1 MKLRLL
7 AATAAATVSL
17 AACGGSDPKPAP
29 RQGSHPGDGRTAQ
42 PLGVY
47 SYETAGFERL
57 SAVFSSRHGYPRI
70 STVTVS
76 QTACGIGERW
86 VPRPERSSESRF
98 CLNGARWRLETLVDY
113 HEFFGQAVTQRF
125 ACSGPFVPR
134 PPTVRPGFRWTDR
147 CRGAGSRV
155 TVRYEAVGEQPVAV
169 GGVSV
174 KTIFVRAHAVLRGRI
189 NGVNRLD
196 SWLSRKN
203 GLLVRRSVQSETAI
217 DTPFGKVRDRERY
230 VLRLRSLSP
239 R

>member
-7 AATAAATVSL
+7 AAAAAVACSL
-17 AACGGSDPKPAP
+17 AACGGSDTKPAP
-29 RQGSHPGDGRTAQ
+29 STSSQPGDSRTAQ
-42 PLGVY
+42 PAGAY
-47 SYETAGFERL
+47 SYETSGFERL
-57 SAVFSSRHGYPRI
+57 SAVFSSKHDYPRL

-76 QTACGIGERW
+76 QTGCGIGERW

-98 CLNGARWRLETLVDY
+98 CLSGKRWRLETLVDY

-134 PPTVRPGFRWTDR
+134 PPTVPRGFRWTDR

-155 TVRYEAVGEQPVAV
+155 TVRYEAVGERAVAV
-169 GGVSV
+169 GGRSV
-174 KTIFVRAHAVLRGRI
+174 KTIFVRARAVLRGRI

-196 SWLSRKN
+196 SWLSREN
-203 GLLVRRSVQSETAI
+203 GLLVRRSVQSDTAI
-217 DTPFGKVRDRERY
+217 DSPFGKVRDRERY
-230 VLRLRSLSP
+230 TLKLRSLSP